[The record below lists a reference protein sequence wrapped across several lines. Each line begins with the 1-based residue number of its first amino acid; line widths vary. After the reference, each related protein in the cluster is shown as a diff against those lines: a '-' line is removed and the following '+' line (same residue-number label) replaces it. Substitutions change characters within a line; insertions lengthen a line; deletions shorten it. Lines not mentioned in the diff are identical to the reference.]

1 MITRCPESKAKR
13 ILVDV
18 LRPLDEA
25 KNKPTTN
32 TQPVSGTA
40 RFVSNG
46 SMEVLPPKNLPTSQ
60 YHLQHYNSS
69 GPITTRPALQS
80 NSNSILVNS
89 D

>member
-25 KNKPTTN
+25 RNKPTTN
-32 TQPVSGTA
+32 TQPVNGTA

-46 SMEVLPPKNLPTSQ
+46 SMEVLPLTNATTSQ
-60 YHLQHYNSS
+60 
-69 GPITTRPALQS
+69 
-80 NSNSILVNS
+80 
-89 D
+89 